1 MGYFFNVVLED
12 HDNLNDD
19 YYINNNKLNSDQKLN
34 LIQSAIGESEKIK
47 FREFNIDDLYTLR
60 SEVSYYIFSN
70 LKKIKHDDN
79 VYHFNN
85 LPLTSRLR
93 TILHTQNNL
102 YVIFLKDELSEF
114 DESDI
119 KFIAN
124 KSDVDSNR
132 YILIEK
138 KDFNIDLIVEL
149 SLKRIKDTFNVVY
162 DTWND
167 DLKTFKPNLQ
177 NHSER
182 QDRYRFVEGI
192 FRFYGYYNDIRNCN
206 IKEVEINRNENFYY
220 FINCDIMPEEFKT
233 SFNIPSDIKEIHK
246 KHKNFNIVLLNEHE
260 FETKEFI
267 QHLDNILKSD
277 GIETNRIYLWNNN
290 SKLEEYKNEV
300 GTEINVYSLE
310 FLVKFISDHMINF
323 NREPNLITDKNGDL
337 FLCHNRG
344 PKPHR
349 YGLLCTLK
357 KNGILNDT
365 DWSLVLGW
373 YKKEMI
379 SARDEK
385 IFYSPI
391 FDNDDYNHYMNEI
404 EYFRDIDIKKSKFE
418 EDKDWFNQTNDGRH
432 IEWKNV
438 YQILTYEK
446 TYINI
451 VTESCYEKKEIHIT
465 EKSVKPFYF
474 YQLPIF
480 LSSYNHVKYLKTRFG
495 FDMFDDLI
503 NHEYDN
509 EPDNKKRFKMFVQEI
524 ERLHSNK
531 ENVINFYKQNTDRLI
546 ENHKKVID
554 LYNSKKDIEYF
565 NSLINKN
572 L

>member
-1 MGYFFNVVLED
+1 M
-12 HDNLNDD
+12 
-19 YYINNNKLNSDQKLN
+19 
-34 LIQSAIGESEKIK
+34 
-47 FREFNIDDLYTLR
+47 
-60 SEVSYYIFSN
+60 
-70 LKKIKHDDN
+70 HDDN

-300 GTEINVYSLE
+300 GTEINIYSLE